1 MKKLIISLLISGAA
15 ILTQNTIAADLDT
28 DMWALAK
35 NYKAFNKAENIS
47 DALKSLDAMKF
58 AANDAKQSVPNKLKS
73 LAKDDVQVVGYQSG
87 LDALIAEIDK
97 TATLVQANQLDQA
110 KIEAKNLLTIR
121 DENHKKFK

>member
-15 ILTQNTIAADLDT
+15 ILTQNTMAADLDT
-28 DMWALAK
+28 DMLALAK

-73 LAKDDVQVVGYQSG
+73 LAKDDVQVVGYQAG

-97 TATLVQANQLDQA
+97 TATFVQANQLDQA

>member
-1 MKKLIISLLISGAA
+1 MKKLIISLLISGTA
-15 ILTQNTIAADLDT
+15 ILTQNTMAADLDT

-73 LAKDDVQVVGYQSG
+73 LAKDDVRVVGYQAG

>member
-15 ILTQNTIAADLDT
+15 ILTQNTMAADLDT

-35 NYKAFNKAENIS
+35 NYKAFNKSENTS

-73 LAKDDVQVVGYQSG
+73 LAKDDVQVVGYQAG

>member
-15 ILTQNTIAADLDT
+15 ILTQNTMAADLDT
-28 DMWALAK
+28 DMLALAK

-58 AANDAKQSVPNKLKS
+58 AANHAKQSVPNKLKS
-73 LAKDDVQVVGYQSG
+73 LAKDDVQVVGYQAG

>member
-1 MKKLIISLLISGAA
+1 MKKLIISLLISGTA
-15 ILTQNTIAADLDT
+15 ILTQNTMAADLDT

-47 DALKSLDAMKF
+47 DALKLLDAMKF

-73 LAKDDVQVVGYQSG
+73 LAKDDVQVVGYQAG

>member
-1 MKKLIISLLISGAA
+1 MKKLIISLLISAAA
-15 ILTQNTIAADLDT
+15 ILTQNTRAADLDT

-35 NYKAFNKAENIS
+35 NYKAFNKAENTA

-73 LAKDDVQVVGYQSG
+73 LAKDDVQVIGYQAG

>member
-1 MKKLIISLLISGAA
+1 MKKLIISLLISAAA
-15 ILTQNTIAADLDT
+15 ILSQNTIAADLDT

-73 LAKDDVQVVGYQSG
+73 LAKDDVQVVGYQAG

>member
-1 MKKLIISLLISGAA
+1 MKKLIISLLISGTA
-15 ILTQNTIAADLDT
+15 ILTQNTMAADLDT

-73 LAKDDVQVVGYQSG
+73 LAKDDVQVVGYQAG

-97 TATLVQANQLDQA
+97 TATFVQANQLDQA

>member
-58 AANDAKQSVPNKLKS
+58 ADNDAKQSVPNKLKS
-73 LAKDDVQVVGYQSG
+73 LAKDDVQVVGYQAG

>member
-15 ILTQNTIAADLDT
+15 ILTQNTMAADLDT

-73 LAKDDVQVVGYQSG
+73 LAKDDVQVVGYQAG

>member
-1 MKKLIISLLISGAA
+1 MKKLIISLLISGTA

-73 LAKDDVQVVGYQSG
+73 LAKDDVQVVGYQAG

>member
-1 MKKLIISLLISGAA
+1 MKELIVSLLISGAA
-15 ILTQNTIAADLDT
+15 ILAQNTMAADLDT

-35 NYKAFNKAENIS
+35 NYKAFNKSENTS

-73 LAKDDVQVVGYQSG
+73 LAKDDVQVVGYQAG

-97 TATLVQANQLDQA
+97 TATLVQVNQLDQA

>member
-15 ILTQNTIAADLDT
+15 ILTQNTMAADLET

-73 LAKDDVQVVGYQSG
+73 LAKDDVQVVGYQAG

>member
-15 ILTQNTIAADLDT
+15 ILTQNTMAADLDT

-35 NYKAFNKAENIS
+35 NYKAFNKSENTS

-73 LAKDDVQVVGYQSG
+73 LAKDDVQVVGYQAG

-97 TATLVQANQLDQA
+97 TATLVQVNQLDQA

>member
-35 NYKAFNKAENIS
+35 NYKAFNKSENIS

-97 TATLVQANQLDQA
+97 TATFVQANQLDQA

>member
-35 NYKAFNKAENIS
+35 NYKAFNKSENIS

-73 LAKDDVQVVGYQSG
+73 LAKDDVQVVGYQAG

>member
-73 LAKDDVQVVGYQSG
+73 LAKDDVQVVGYQAG

>member
-1 MKKLIISLLISGAA
+1 MKKLIISLLISGTA
-15 ILTQNTIAADLDT
+15 ILTQNTMAADLDT

-58 AANDAKQSVPNKLKS
+58 AANDAKQSIPNKLKS
-73 LAKDDVQVVGYQSG
+73 LAKDDVQVVGYQAG

>member
-1 MKKLIISLLISGAA
+1 MKKLIISLLISSAA
-15 ILTQNTIAADLDT
+15 ILSQNTMAADLDT

-35 NYKAFNKAENIS
+35 NYKAFKKAENTS
-47 DALKSLDAMKF
+47 DALKSLDAMRF
-58 AANDAKQSVPNKLKS
+58 AANDAKQFVPNKLKS
-73 LAKDDVQVVGYQSG
+73 LAKDDVQVVGYQAG

-97 TATLVQANQLDQA
+97 TAILVQANQLDQA

>member
-15 ILTQNTIAADLDT
+15 ILTQNTMAADLDT

-73 LAKDDVQVVGYQSG
+73 LAKDDVQVVGYQAG

-97 TATLVQANQLDQA
+97 TATFVQANQLDQA

>member
-15 ILTQNTIAADLDT
+15 ILTQNTMAADLDT

-35 NYKAFNKAENIS
+35 NYKAFNKSENIS

-58 AANDAKQSVPNKLKS
+58 AANDAKQSIPNKLKS
-73 LAKDDVQVVGYQSG
+73 LAKDDVQVVGYQAG

>member
-1 MKKLIISLLISGAA
+1 MKKLIISLLISGTA
-15 ILTQNTIAADLDT
+15 ILTQNTMAADLDT

-73 LAKDDVQVVGYQSG
+73 LAKDDVQIIGYQAG

-97 TATLVQANQLDQA
+97 TATLIQANQLDQA

>member
-15 ILTQNTIAADLDT
+15 ILTQNTMAADLDT

-73 LAKDDVQVVGYQSG
+73 LAKDDVQVVGYQAG

-97 TATLVQANQLDQA
+97 TATLVQVNQLDQA

>member
-15 ILTQNTIAADLDT
+15 ILTQNTMAADLDT

-73 LAKDDVQVVGYQSG
+73 LAKDDVQVVGYQAG

-97 TATLVQANQLDQA
+97 TATCVQANQLDQA

>member
-15 ILTQNTIAADLDT
+15 ILTQNTMAADLDT

-35 NYKAFNKAENIS
+35 NYKAFNKSENIS

-73 LAKDDVQVVGYQSG
+73 LAKDDVQVVGYQAG

>member
-1 MKKLIISLLISGAA
+1 MLISAAA
-15 ILTQNTIAADLDT
+15 ILSQNTMAADLDT

-35 NYKAFNKAENIS
+35 NYKAFNKAENTS

-58 AANDAKQSVPNKLKS
+58 AANNAKQFVPNKLKS
-73 LAKDDVQVVGYQSG
+73 LAKDDVQVVGYQAG

>member
-1 MKKLIISLLISGAA
+1 MKKLIISLLISSAA
-15 ILTQNTIAADLDT
+15 ILSQNTIAADLDT

-35 NYKAFNKAENIS
+35 NYKAFNKAENTS

-73 LAKDDVQVVGYQSG
+73 LAKDDVQVVGYQAG

>member
-35 NYKAFNKAENIS
+35 NYKAFNKSENIS

>member
-15 ILTQNTIAADLDT
+15 TLTQNTIAADLDT

-73 LAKDDVQVVGYQSG
+73 LAKDDVQVVGYQAG

>member
-1 MKKLIISLLISGAA
+1 MKKLIISLLISGTA
-15 ILTQNTIAADLDT
+15 ILTQNTMAADLDT

-73 LAKDDVQVVGYQSG
+73 LAKDDVQVVGYQAG

>member
-15 ILTQNTIAADLDT
+15 ILTQNTMAADLDT

>member
-15 ILTQNTIAADLDT
+15 ILTQNTMAADLDT

-73 LAKDDVQVVGYQSG
+73 LAKDDVQVVGYQAG

-121 DENHKKFK
+121 NENHKKFK

>member
-15 ILTQNTIAADLDT
+15 ILTQNTMAADLDT

-35 NYKAFNKAENIS
+35 NYKAFHKSENTS

-73 LAKDDVQVVGYQSG
+73 LAKDDVQVVGYQAG

-110 KIEAKNLLTIR
+110 KNEAKNLLTIR

>member
-1 MKKLIISLLISGAA
+1 MKKLIISLLISGTA
-15 ILTQNTIAADLDT
+15 ILTQNTMAADLDT

-35 NYKAFNKAENIS
+35 NYKAFNKSENIS

-73 LAKDDVQVVGYQSG
+73 LAKDDVQVVGYQAG

>member
-15 ILTQNTIAADLDT
+15 ILTQNTMAADLDT

-58 AANDAKQSVPNKLKS
+58 AANNAKQFVPNKLKS
-73 LAKDDVQVVGYQSG
+73 LAKDDVQVVGYQAG